1 MDEELTESLRFR
13 VKGKAGE
20 GDIVVG
26 FCYRLPDQE
35 DRVDEALYKQI
46 GAASHPQ
53 NMVLVGDFDHPN
65 ICWRDNTA
73 GHQRL
78 KKFLERV
85 DGNLLF
91 QIVQEPMRRG
101 AMLDLVLTNKERLMS
116 DEKLKGSLGYSDH
129 EMVEFKVLR
138 ASKRVCS
145 KLTTVDL
152 RRVDFNL
159 FGELLGRVTWKK
171 SLEGRGAP
179 KSWSVFKDISSKS
192 RNSAPRE
199 NGRQARMP
207 GGLSGSIRNCWTYL
221 STKKK
226 VYREWK
232 QEQVTWEDYR
242 DII

>member
-53 NMVLVGDFDHPN
+53 NMVLMGDFNHPD
-65 ICWRDNTA
+65 ICWRDNIA

-101 AMLDLVLTNKERLMS
+101 AILDLVLTSEKRLVS
-116 DEKLKGSLGYSDH
+116 NLKLKGNLGCRHH
-129 EMVEFKVLR
+129 EMKEFKILM
-138 ASKRVCS
+138 ASKRLCN
-145 KLTTVDL
+145 KLATLDL
-152 RRVDFNL
+152 RRADFKLLREL
-159 FGELLGRVTWKK
+159 FGRVT
-171 SLEGRGAP
+171 
-179 KSWSVFKDISSKS
+179 
-192 RNSAPRE
+192 
-199 NGRQARMP
+199 
-207 GGLSGSIRNCWTYL
+207 
-221 STKKK
+221 
-226 VYREWK
+226 
-232 QEQVTWEDYR
+232 
-242 DII
+242 